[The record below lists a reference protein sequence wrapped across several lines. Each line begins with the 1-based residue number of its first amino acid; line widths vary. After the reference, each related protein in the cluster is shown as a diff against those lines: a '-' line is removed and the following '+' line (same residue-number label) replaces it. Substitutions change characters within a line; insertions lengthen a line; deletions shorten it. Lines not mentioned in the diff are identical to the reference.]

1 MATAPV
7 LVSIESRSM
16 RRDAETLRFQRLE
29 RVRARQRARRRH
41 QLFFVT
47 LVIALA
53 AASVVGFTAIRR
65 TSSERLGSASAAPPV
80 AIVKPPAASPAA
92 TGSASPPPSAVV
104 PAPTRAE
111 GVKREA
117 DRRAHPRS
125 DSQGRGAVAPSREA
139 PHDAEAVDPT
149 AAIDWLLKTSRTR
162 SH

>member
-65 TSSERLGSASAAPPV
+65 TSSERLGSASAAAPV
-80 AIVKPPAASPAA
+80 EIVKPPAASPAA

-117 DRRAHPRS
+117 DRRARPRS
-125 DSQGRGAVAPSREA
+125 DSQGRGAVAPSRDA